1 MLFSEITDPSHAIGA
16 FVATLKDSDI
26 PDDVRLR
33 GMHHLLDSAGIAMA
47 SATFDFAKRT
57 LKAIQGLG
65 GDGAVPVIG
74 MSASLS
80 PRDAAMMNGFLIH
93 GLDFDDTHIA
103 GVVHPSSSAFAAA
116 LSAGLHA
123 NATGREML
131 TAYIAGVE
139 VSSRLGAVARGGFHQ
154 VGFHPTGIVGVF
166 GAAMTAGRLMGLTED
181 QLQNALGIAL
191 SLASG
196 SLEFLEDGA
205 WNKRFHP
212 GWAAQAGMTAAA
224 MAKEGFNGI
233 SRPFVGRFGLYNAYL
248 GPLAEKADI
257 ALATDG
263 LGTTWE
269 LLKTA
274 IKPYPACHF
283 THANIDA
290 ALALRDKGA
299 TLDTIESIVAL
310 VPAEVIKTV
319 CEPVANK
326 QRPANSYDAQ
336 FSVPYLV
343 ATAFRNGRMTLAEL
357 EDSALSDP
365 QTLDLAACVSYRAD
379 PDSAFPKAYSGELI
393 VTLKDGTELRHREHI
408 NRGADER
415 PLTNAEIVEKYD
427 ANAAVAGPT
436 DQADA
441 VRDMLLSLDT
451 TAPLKTLLDAFAPR
465 AAELAH
471 A

>member
-1 MLFSEITDPSHAIGA
+1 ME
-16 FVATLKDSDI
+16 
-26 PDDVRLR
+26 
-33 GMHHLLDSAGIAMA
+33 
-47 SATFDFAKRT
+47 
-57 LKAIQGLG
+57 Q
-65 GDGAVPVIG
+65 
-74 MSASLS
+74 
-80 PRDAAMMNGFLIH
+80 
-93 GLDFDDTHIA
+93 
-103 GVVHPSSSAFAAA
+103 A
-116 LSAGLHA
+116 LS
-123 NATGREML
+123 
-131 TAYIAGVE
+131 
-139 VSSRLGAVARGGFHQ
+139 
-154 VGFHPTGIVGVF
+154 
-166 GAAMTAGRLMGLTED
+166 
-181 QLQNALGIAL
+181 
-191 SLASG
+191 
-196 SLEFLEDGA
+196 
-205 WNKRFHP
+205 P